1 MNQNKIMKTA
11 KRIENILSLVKD
23 ILILLVAITIIA
35 AILFEFGIINLNNG
49 ISFGNITLFIADDL
63 LETPIYDKKVFK
75 FLYEISIILGLINT
89 ILVIYGIKVILNFV
103 TPMKEGKT
111 PFQESISAKLRL
123 LSWLILADGIFNAI
137 VNFYIDIKKMQAV
150 SWNNLLD
157 LSVISNYSTSS
168 NFNFDLKYLIC
179 ACAIFILSYVF
190 SYGEL
195 LQKESDET
203 L

>member
-49 ISFGNITLFIADDL
+49 ISFGNITLFIANDL

-111 PFQESISAKLRL
+111 PFQESFSAKLRL

-137 VNFYIDIKKMQAV
+137 VNFYIDIKKCK
-150 SWNNLLD
+150 LLAG
-157 LSVISNYSTSS
+157 I
-168 NFNFDLKYLIC
+168 IC
-179 ACAIFILSYVF
+179 
-190 SYGEL
+190 
-195 LQKESDET
+195 
-203 L
+203 